1 MLIWLCIKPRRPA
14 AAVSCLFQGARI
26 PSSHRLEIENDLR
39 KALNRGQL
47 IVYYQPQ
54 YELKK
59 DKIFGVEAL
68 LRWKSPLFGL
78 VSPEVFIP
86 IAESTGLIIAIGE
99 WVLREACQLSSSYK
113 RHEGDSLRVSVNIS
127 ARQLSHADFIDMVR
141 QVLDETG
148 CDPHDL
154 CLEITESMMLTDI
167 NYSMKIVR
175 ELIELG
181 VVVSIDDFGTGY
193 SSLSLMKSFPIGELK
208 IDKSFIKDMT
218 ESEENKAIVHAII
231 KISQILS
238 LKVVA
243 EGVETLEQMNIL
255 RELGVDYI
263 QGYYISRTVPVEE
276 LILFLKG
283 FNRED

>member
-1 MLIWLCIKPRRPA
+1 
-14 AAVSCLFQGARI
+14 
-26 PSSHRLEIENDLR
+26 
-39 KALNRGQL
+39 
-47 IVYYQPQ
+47 
-54 YELKK
+54 
-59 DKIFGVEAL
+59 
-68 LRWKSPLFGL
+68 
-78 VSPEVFIP
+78 
-86 IAESTGLIIAIGE
+86 
-99 WVLREACQLSSSYK
+99 
-113 RHEGDSLRVSVNIS
+113 
-127 ARQLSHADFIDMVR
+127 
-141 QVLDETG
+141 
-148 CDPHDL
+148 
-154 CLEITESMMLTDI
+154 MMLTDI